1 MEYSVMQWR
10 LLELIRL
17 IGEVSEERPDL
28 NFNWWLPLAEN
39 RLREDCEISSGSII

>member
-1 MEYSVMQWR
+1 MDHYIMLIR
-10 LLELIRL
+10 LLKLIQL
-17 IGEVSEERPDL
+17 IGEVSEDRPDL